1 MNCEQ
6 DLGAAMK
13 AGMRR
18 LASGV
23 AVVTCRDQ
31 ENGRQAMTASSVTSV
46 SDSPASLLVC
56 VNKATTMAASLKPGV
71 QFAVNILSADQQ
83 DISNACAG
91 GEQGEGRFA
100 VGQWQENADQVPLLK
115 GSQVSFS
122 CKVDQVHSYGTHDI
136 VIGQIESVCLDNEQ
150 FSPLIYGDGGYL

>member
-23 AVVTCRDQ
+23 AVITCRD
-31 ENGRQAMTASSVTSV
+31 EEHGRQAMTASSVTSL

-56 VNKATTMAASLKPGV
+56 VNTATTMAVSLTPGAA
-71 QFAVNILSADQQ
+71 FAVNILSADQQ
-83 DISNACAG
+83 EISNACAG

-100 VGQWQENADQVPLLK
+100 LGDWQDNSEQVPLLG

-122 CKVDQVHSYGTHDI
+122 CTVDQVHPYGTHHI
-136 VIGQIESVCLDNEQ
+136 VVGQIQSICLDNEQ
-150 FSPLIYGDGGYL
+150 FSPLIYADGGYL

>member
-23 AVVTCRDQ
+23 AVVTCRD
-31 ENGRQAMTASSVTSV
+31 EESGRQAMTASSVTSV

-56 VNKATTMAASLKPGV
+56 VNKATTMAASLQPGV
-71 QFAVNILSADQQ
+71 AFAVNILSADQQ

-91 GEQGEGRFA
+91 GEQGEGRFTI
-100 VGQWQENADQVPLLK
+100 GQWQDNAEQVPLLK

-136 VIGQIESVCLDNEQ
+136 VIGQIDGVCLDNDQ
-150 FSPLIYGDGGYL
+150 FAPLIYGDGGYL

>member
-23 AVVTCRDQ
+23 AVITCRDPQ
-31 ENGRQAMTASSVTSV
+31 HGRLAMTASSVTSV

-56 VNKATTMAASLKPGV
+56 VNKATTMATTLTPGTAFV
-71 QFAVNILSADQQ
+71 VNILSADQQ

-91 GEQGEGRFA
+91 GEQGEGRFNLGEWQDN
-100 VGQWQENADQVPLLK
+100 GQQVPMLG
-115 GSQVSFS
+115 GSQVCFS

-136 VIGQIESVCLDNEQ
+136 VIGQIEQVCLDNEQ